1 MEETTASN
9 ILPFKAKTFNQSH
22 SDGTLGPKDVH
33 TLAMLIRRVAHEI
46 KTEEAE
52 IFEITQRVFG
62 ICDLSHIPVRDFET
76 VTNFLEG
83 LVKSSAVAKN

>member
-1 MEETTASN
+1 MEETAASN
-9 ILPFKAKTFNQSH
+9 ILPFKAKTFNQGR

-46 KTEEAE
+46 KIEEAE

-62 ICDLSHIPVRDFET
+62 ICDLSHIPARDFET
-76 VTNFLEG
+76 VVAFLTK
-83 LVKSSAVAKN
+83 LPLSSKAKG